1 MGARPSP
8 LLGRAP
14 YHINERVTEMNQWP
28 YGEQQQEQQPYEQSY
43 NGQHEPPTRHQP
55 AHERPGVVRATI
67 YHKVRWLALVP
78 YLAALITAGI
88 AVTVIVMT
96 MGWKSTVQAQIDQ
109 LRHQIASVQQQAA
122 SGDTQLQQ
130 NLSGLAGHIS
140 DIRSTVNGLQ
150 ASSYAGVCSIAASG
164 PRGVSTYAF
173 HCR

>member
-1 MGARPSP
+1 MK
-8 LLGRAP
+8 
-14 YHINERVTEMNQWP
+14 QWP
-28 YGEQQQEQQPYEQSY
+28 YDEQQQPYEQSY
-43 NGQHEPPTRHQP
+43 DGQHEPPTYHQP
-55 AHERPGVVRATI
+55 YQQQAHQQPEVRATI

-88 AVTVIVMT
+88 AVAVLFMT
-96 MGWKSTVQAQIDQ
+96 AGWKSTMQAQIDQ
-109 LRHQIASVQQQAA
+109 LRHQVANVQQQAA